1 MARSIA
7 DEKKKEDPLVIGGIF
22 IGLVLAIIL
31 VMWFF
36 RGAAVTK
43 ATLNPLLSMSKVWLW
58 VGMDFQYQSAFN
70 SAVTLSQELIG
81 KSRPSIV
88 EWINLVNVAF
98 MPWFLLLAIPLLY
111 ITVQISRKKD
121 IFMRRFTAKKL
132 MLVNAE
138 HFTGTLPVIAIRNDI
153 VTDRNPLWRRQVTPE
168 EVFLNYKSPTT
179 RKPLTQEAQAN
190 GGGQAEFNNDVA
202 EEYFSQIVRDENKN
216 IVASRMLGRLLVNIV
231 DDSRNTDK
239 ICFPDR
245 MSNEGKTVFALFSA
259 VAFGGEEG
267 AKDFEKYRDLL
278 NRSAFGSKNGQANL
292 SVANDLYQ
300 KMREN
305 PMAKRLFAV
314 HHWEYSYLFA
324 LLELAQ
330 RQGRYTTAEILWL
343 RPANRVM
350 FFALNT
356 RGSSTPHTEAATT
369 FTQYDYERRLARL
382 GRYPLN
388 DKNEP
393 IIFTKNVVRALRKE
407 WDHWNE
413 CVDDSDEEAWRKL
426 NPSEMFSD
434 ASAIFAREFWEKQQE
449 QKSKFYE
456 FTAAEQYALYALS
469 EGPSAPPPELLVET
483 PFDKQMQ
490 AQEQEAKAIR
500 EKQEAQAM
508 AAAKA
513 SINTDASS

>member
-179 RKPLTQEAQAN
+179 RKPLRCSSWAMPREPSPPT
-190 GGGQAEFNNDVA
+190 VT
-202 EEYFSQIVRDENKN
+202 R
-216 IVASRMLGRLLVNIV
+216 ASTLA
-231 DDSRNTDK
+231 S
-239 ICFPDR
+239 
-245 MSNEGKTVFALFSA
+245 
-259 VAFGGEEG
+259 
-267 AKDFEKYRDLL
+267 
-278 NRSAFGSKNGQANL
+278 
-292 SVANDLYQ
+292 
-300 KMREN
+300 
-305 PMAKRLFAV
+305 AKRCSNSS
-314 HHWEYSYLFA
+314 ERSTSTM
-324 LLELAQ
+324 
-330 RQGRYTTAEILWL
+330 RPSLW
-343 RPANRVM
+343 RC
-350 FFALNT
+350 
-356 RGSSTPHTEAATT
+356 G
-369 FTQYDYERRLARL
+369 
-382 GRYPLN
+382 
-388 DKNEP
+388 K
-393 IIFTKNVVRALRKE
+393 
-407 WDHWNE
+407 
-413 CVDDSDEEAWRKL
+413 
-426 NPSEMFSD
+426 
-434 ASAIFAREFWEKQQE
+434 
-449 QKSKFYE
+449 
-456 FTAAEQYALYALS
+456 
-469 EGPSAPPPELLVET
+469 
-483 PFDKQMQ
+483 
-490 AQEQEAKAIR
+490 
-500 EKQEAQAM
+500 
-508 AAAKA
+508 
-513 SINTDASS
+513 